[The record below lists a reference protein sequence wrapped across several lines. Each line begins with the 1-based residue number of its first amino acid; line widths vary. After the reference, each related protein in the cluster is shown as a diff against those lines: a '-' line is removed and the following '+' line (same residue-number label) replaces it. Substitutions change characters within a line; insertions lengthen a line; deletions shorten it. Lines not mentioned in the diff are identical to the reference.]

1 MICELRIYKAY
12 YIPRYVRR
20 VNIVLYLKKLGYSGT
35 PQGSHFFFFAVVLF
49 NSKRVGFHIC
59 ISNRNLFIKNRI
71 FYFFIFLPLSWL
83 ELEEGRARLCADG
96 IL

>member
-35 PQGSHFFFFAVVLF
+35 PQGSHFFVAVVLF
-49 NSKRVGFHIC
+49 NSKRVGFHVC

-71 FYFFIFLPLSWL
+71 FYFIFFLLLSSL